1 LYQRRSLVNTQW
13 AVPSATL
20 NRSLRFPKGGK
31 NMNKPMKTPFYII
44 VVKTKD
50 DRLYAEVDST
60 VGKKNAREIARGY
73 LKKLRSE
80 ENAPTE
86 GEKSV
91 NLRVVVEEWESEEDY
106 DQSSG
111 GVETVF
117 DKGALVKESVAKR
130 YDC

>member
-1 LYQRRSLVNTQW
+1 
-13 AVPSATL
+13 
-20 NRSLRFPKGGK
+20 
-31 NMNKPMKTPFYII
+31 MNKPMKTPFYII

-60 VGKKNAREIARGY
+60 VGKKNAREMARGY